1 MVTGRKV
8 GLQMRCEVAGKLVI
22 KFLVWYEVEGA
33 VAVEARYRVKQ
44 I

>member
-1 MVTGRKV
+1 VVTGRRV
-8 GLQMRCEVAGKLVI
+8 GLHLRCEVAGQLVI

-33 VAVEARYRVKQ
+33 VALEARFRVKQ